1 MTPIAIVLFACGVI
15 SLIVGVA
22 RLYPAARAAT
32 RLEHADSTGSHT
44 RLDPRIPSWQDPRS
58 LVRRSLPAVSWL
70 VVAVYGLVLASVGI
84 VLGR

>member
-1 MTPIAIVLFACGVI
+1 MTPIAIILFACGVI

-22 RLYPAARAAT
+22 RLYPAARAAA
-32 RLEHADSTGSHT
+32 RLEHADPVGQQV
-44 RLDPRIPSWQDPRS
+44 RPEPRIPSWKDPRS

-70 VVAVYGLVLASVGI
+70 GVAVYGLVLASVGI

>member
-1 MTPIAIVLFACGVI
+1 MTPIAIILFACGVI

-22 RLYPAARAAT
+22 RLYPAARAAA
-32 RLEHADSTGSHT
+32 RLEQADPIGPQV
-44 RLDPRIPSWQDPRS
+44 RPEPRIPSWKNPRS

-70 VVAVYGLVLASVGI
+70 GVAVYGLVLASVGI

>member
-22 RLYPAARAAT
+22 RLYPAARAAA
-32 RLEHADSTGSHT
+32 RVEPADLGGS
-44 RLDPRIPSWQDPRS
+44 RARPDPRIPSWQDPRS

-70 VVAVYGLVLASVGI
+70 GVAVYGLVLASVGI
-84 VLGR
+84 ILGR

>member
-1 MTPIAIVLFACGVI
+1 MTPMAIILFFCGVI
-15 SLIVGVA
+15 ALIVGVA

-32 RLEHADSTGSHT
+32 RLEPADSTGLQA
-44 RLDPRIPSWQDPRS
+44 RPGRRIPRWQDPRS

-70 VVAVYGLVLASVGI
+70 FVAVYGLVLASVGI

>member
-32 RLEHADSTGSHT
+32 HLEPADPSGPHARIDS
-44 RLDPRIPSWQDPRS
+44 RIPSWQDPRS
-58 LVRRSLPAVSWL
+58 LMRRSLPAASWL
-70 VVAVYGLVLASVGI
+70 VVALYGLVLASVGI